1 MRRLSAM
8 GVAATGTVR
17 ANQIENAPL
26 RDMIRMNKETR
37 GSSDVVTD
45 VSLNITAERW
55 KIIKL

>member
-1 MRRLSAM
+1 M